1 MNSFSRIITL
11 LRKEKGITQKQERMY
26 QSAADLGISQALL
39 SHYEKGL
46 RECGL
51 DFLIKLCDYYNVS
64 SDYILGRS
72 PDRSGA
78 VLTVDDLEGAET
90 VKDSHYSGSVLPAM
104 NKRLISSSLN
114 VVYDML
120 AKAGNKELTTKVS
133 DYLMLSVYR
142 MFRKL
147 YRSEKKNSLSMFNV
161 SSTLFE
167 SYTLSAM
174 EKTSADIHLLLTDK
188 NLVKAKGD
196 AFEMTSESIVNVY
209 PKHAQ
214 GLLNTVKTA
223 EDLIK

>member
-11 LRKEKGITQKQERMY
+11 LRKEKGITQKQA
-26 QSAADLGISQALL
+26 AADLGISQALL

-174 EKTSADIHLLLTDK
+174 EKTSADINLLLTDK

>member
-11 LRKEKGITQKQERMY
+11 LRKEKGITQKQA
-26 QSAADLGISQALL
+26 AADLGISQALL

-78 VLTVDDLEGAET
+78 VLTVNDLEGAET
-90 VKDSHYSGSVLPAM
+90 AKDSHYSGSVLPAM
-104 NKRLISSSLN
+104 NKRLVSSSLN

-120 AKAGNKELTTKVS
+120 SKAGNKELTTKVS

-147 YRSEKKNSLSMFNV
+147 YQSEKKNSQSMFKV
-161 SSTLFE
+161 SGQLFE
-167 SYTLSAM
+167 SYTMAAM
-174 EKTSADIHLLLTDK
+174 EKTSADISVLLADK
-188 NLVKAKGD
+188 TVAKQIGD
-196 AFEMTSESIVNVY
+196 AFEMTSESMASEY
-209 PKHAQ
+209 PKHNT

-223 EDLIK
+223 EELIK

>member
-11 LRKEKGITQKQERMY
+11 LRKEKGITQKQA
-26 QSAADLGISQALL
+26 AADLGISQALL

-78 VLTVDDLEGAET
+78 VLTVNDLEGAET
-90 VKDSHYSGSVLPAM
+90 TKDSHYSGSVLPAM
-104 NKRLISSSLN
+104 NKRLVSSSLN

-120 AKAGNKELTTKVS
+120 SKAGNKELTTKVS

-147 YRSEKKNSLSMFNV
+147 YQSEKKNSQSMFKV
-161 SSTLFE
+161 PQGLFE
-167 SYTLSAM
+167 GYTSGRMERCCAELNVILS
-174 EKTSADIHLLLTDK
+174 DK
-188 NLVKAKGD
+188 NTVRTVGD
-196 AFEMTSESIVNVY
+196 AFESTSENLSRDY
-209 PKHAQ
+209 PKHAT
-214 GLLNTVKTA
+214 GLLNTIKSA
-223 EDLIK
+223 EDIIK

>member
-11 LRKEKGITQKQERMY
+11 LRKEKGITQKQA
-26 QSAADLGISQALL
+26 AADLGISQALL

-174 EKTSADIHLLLTDK
+174 EKTSADINLLLTGK

>member
-11 LRKEKGITQKQERMY
+11 LRKEKGITQKQA
-26 QSAADLGISQALL
+26 AADLGISQALL

-78 VLTVDDLEGAET
+78 VLTVNDLEGAET
-90 VKDSHYSGSVLPAM
+90 AKDSHYSGSVLPAM

-142 MFRKL
+142 VFRKL
-147 YRSEKKNSLSMFNV
+147 YRSEKKNSESMFKV
-161 SSTLFE
+161 SGRIYE
-167 SYTLSAM
+167 SYTLSSM
-174 EKTSADIHLLLTDK
+174 EKVSADINVLLADK
-188 NLVKAKGD
+188 AVTKQVGD
-196 AFEMTSESIVNVY
+196 AFEMTSESMAKEY
-209 PKHAQ
+209 PKHNT
-214 GLLNTVKTA
+214 GLLNTIKTA
-223 EDLIK
+223 EELIK

>member
-11 LRKEKGITQKQERMY
+11 LRKEKGITQKQA
-26 QSAADLGISQALL
+26 AADLGISQALL

-78 VLTVDDLEGAET
+78 VLTVNDLEGAET
-90 VKDSHYSGSVLPAM
+90 AKDSHYSGSVLPAM

-142 MFRKL
+142 VFRKL
-147 YRSEKKNSLSMFNV
+147 YRSEKKNSESMFKV
-161 SSTLFE
+161 SGQIYE
-167 SYTLSAM
+167 SYTLSSM
-174 EKTSADIHLLLTDK
+174 EKVSADINVLLADK
-188 NLVKAKGD
+188 AVTKQVGD
-196 AFEMTSESIVNVY
+196 AFEMTSESMAKEY
-209 PKHAQ
+209 PKHNT
-214 GLLNTVKTA
+214 GLLNTIKTA
-223 EDLIK
+223 EELIK

>member
-11 LRKEKGITQKQERMY
+11 LRKEKGITQKQA
-26 QSAADLGISQALL
+26 AADLGISQALL

-78 VLTVDDLEGAET
+78 VLTVSDLEGAET

-104 NKRLISSSLN
+104 NKRLVSSSLN

-142 MFRKL
+142 VFRKM
-147 YRSEKKNSLSMFNV
+147 YQSEKKNSQSMFNV
-161 SSTLFE
+161 PAAVFE
-167 SYTLSAM
+167 GYTVAAM
-174 EKTSADIHLLLTDK
+174 EKASADINLLLSDK
-188 NLVKAKGD
+188 SVTKQKGS
-196 AFEMTSESIVNVY
+196 AFEMTSESIASEY
-209 PKHAQ
+209 PKHAT
-214 GLLNTVKTA
+214 GFLNTVKTA

>member
-11 LRKEKGITQKQERMY
+11 LRKEKGITQKQA
-26 QSAADLGISQALL
+26 AADLGISQALL

-78 VLTVDDLEGAET
+78 VLTVNDLEGAET
-90 VKDSHYSGSVLPAM
+90 AKDSHYSGSVLPAM

-120 AKAGNKELTTKVS
+120 AKAGSKELTTMVS
-133 DYLMLSVYR
+133 DYLMLAVYR

-147 YRSEKKNSLSMFNV
+147 YQSEKKNSQSMFKV
-161 SSTLFE
+161 SGQVYE
-167 SYTLSAM
+167 SYALGAM
-174 EKTSADIHLLLTDK
+174 EKVSADINVLLADK
-188 NLVKAKGD
+188 AVAKQVGD
-196 AFEMTSESIVNVY
+196 AFEMTSESMARDY
-209 PKHAQ
+209 PKHNT

-223 EDLIK
+223 EEIIK

>member
-11 LRKEKGITQKQERMY
+11 LRKEKGITQKQA
-26 QSAADLGISQALL
+26 AADLGISQALL

-51 DFLIKLCDYYNVS
+51 DFIIKLCDYYNVS

-120 AKAGNKELTTKVS
+120 GKAGNKELTTKVS

-147 YRSEKKNSLSMFNV
+147 YQSEKKNSQSMFNI
-161 SSTLFE
+161 STSVFE
-167 SYTLSAM
+167 GYTLSAL
-174 EKTSADIHLLLTDK
+174 EKTNADINMLLSDK
-188 NLVKAKGD
+188 NLAKSKGD
-196 AFEMTSESIVNVY
+196 AFEMTGESIVSDY
-209 PKHAQ
+209 PKHAT